1 MAWEWSHSAEA
12 LEAARQNVQDLP
24 KDKLLEI
31 LSEWQY
37 HDMEQAIESASNT
50 AFENDEDE
58 DAATANFPAPSFDL
72 PDHIK
77 ALSED
82 VLADSVWER
91 MESLATCS
99 NRGHLAWCC
108 PDGCHTVSF
117 DLEAV

>member
-12 LEAARQNVQDLP
+12 LDAAMRNVQDLP
-24 KDKLLEI
+24 KNTLLEI

-37 HDMEQAIESASNT
+37 HDMEQAIE
-50 AFENDEDE
+50 NDEDE
-58 DAATANFPAPSFDL
+58 ATDHFPAPSFDL

-77 ALSED
+77 ALTAD
-82 VLADSVWER
+82 VLPDLVWER

-99 NRGHLAWCC
+99 NGGHAAWCC